1 MMMSKIYRSALT
13 ATLFALLASAALAQ
27 EGPAET
33 RDKEL
38 PNFHEVN
45 ARLSR
50 GGQPKPGGLKKLASR
65 GVKTVIDLRDDDQR
79 MADEEREAKSLGM
92 KFFNLPL
99 SLGGRPT
106 REQIA
111 RALALIDAPE
121 NQPVFVHCHKGA
133 DRTGVVVAAYRITH
147 DHWTGEQAQREA
159 DKYGMGWWQHG
170 KKDFISDYFRDHGG
184 AAGDGAKANQNS
196 NANRGVEHGTA
207 KPDANRKARARG
219 VKPAPAT
226 VKN

>member
-1 MMMSKIYRSALT
+1 MCDMMKHKVYRSALA
-13 ATLFALLASAALAQ
+13 ATLFALVASAALAQ
-27 EGPAET
+27 ERA
-33 RDKEL
+33 DAQYKEL
-38 PNFHEVN
+38 PNFQEVN
-45 ARLSR
+45 ARLFR
-50 GGQPKPGGLKKLASR
+50 GGQPKPGGLKKLASL
-65 GVKTVIDLRDDDQR
+65 GVKTVINLRDDDKR
-79 MADEEREAKSLGM
+79 MLDEEREAKSLGM

-99 SLGGRPT
+99 SLGGRPS

-111 RALALIDAPE
+111 RALALIDAPD

-170 KKDFISDYFRDHGG
+170 KKDFISDYFRDHGD
-184 AAGDGAKANQNS
+184 APRDGSNQNS
-196 NANRGVEHGTA
+196 NANRKVEHDA
-207 KPDANRKARARG
+207 KKPDANRNANARR
-219 VKPAPAT
+219 VKHAPAA